1 MSLLKCVFILSKNL
15 LLVKIKCHKIDNTQI
30 ILFLNGIS
38 CKYNFINTF
47 NEFDVFKLLKKDENY
62 SIITTALNIYIHK
75 QHR

>member
-1 MSLLKCVFILSKNL
+1 MSLLKGVFILSKNL

-62 SIITTALNIYIHK
+62 SIITTALNI
-75 QHR
+75 

>member
-1 MSLLKCVFILSKNL
+1 MSLLKGVFILSKNL

>member
-15 LLVKIKCHKIDNTQI
+15 LLVKIKCHKIDTQI

-62 SIITTALNIYIHK
+62 SIITTALNIYTHK